1 MERSANLLSLRKRT
15 QNREGLEDD
24 QSAELAREKI
34 VPSYN
39 TAGGRKFLYRFLKQ

>member
-1 MERSANLLSLRKRT
+1 MEKRSNFLFFRKYT